1 VYVLLGCVTYCLYR
15 YFIDFVDFFSC
26 LVHALQLVEPAQAS
40 SPLFIIMMP
49 EVDVVNLSSSDIE
62 EAFDLVFLSPVHG
75 PHSPTLNPRSGS
87 NSNVF
92 DDWPEV
98 NDMAASVYVALTADA
113 SSSRVSTVDA
123 LCDV

>member
-1 VYVLLGCVTYCLYR
+1 
-15 YFIDFVDFFSC
+15 
-26 LVHALQLVEPAQAS
+26 VHAS

-62 EAFDLVFLSPVHG
+62 EAFDLVFLSHVHG